1 MFNDCDVA
9 LIHRILLFFVSIVF
23 IIFLLIGATASYS
36 KEQSS
41 AEKFLIIYKWT
52 RLIYFAIYKTVTVEV
67 EEFISY

>member
-36 KEQSS
+36 E
-41 AEKFLIIYKWT
+41 EK
-52 RLIYFAIYKTVTVEV
+52 KTVKKLLVTL
-67 EEFISY
+67 IGKSIYHTG